1 MEKTYQPMNKL
12 DEVVSDLRPRVELER
27 DCRDEL
33 KKDSLYLERPTE
45 LSSSPGYTDWAGD
58 VD

>member
-1 MEKTYQPMNKL
+1 MNKL